1 MPVTHQPVVQQQAPF
16 KPPDL
21 MRALEQKATKK
32 MTAAKRR
39 RPAKKATLRNL
50 YLEAR
55 RESHAARRK
64 ERSDLTGQAN
74 TKIKK
79 APRRQRKAMR
89 DKLMGDIKARMKLFR
104 ETFPAYKKLKSKDH
118 STVRRLIENL
128 KTFRLGLNI

>member
-1 MPVTHQPVVQQQAPF
+1 MPVVQQAPF

-21 MRALEQKATKK
+21 MRALEQTAAKK
-32 MTAAKRR
+32 MTIAK
-39 RPAKKATLRNL
+39 RPAKKNALRKL

-89 DKLMGDIKARMKLFR
+89 EKLMGDIKARMKLFR
-104 ETFPAYKKLKSKDH
+104 ETFPAYTKLKSKDH

>member
-1 MPVTHQPVVQQQAPF
+1 MPVTHMPVVQQAPF

-21 MRALEQKATKK
+21 MRALEQTAAKK
-32 MTAAKRR
+32 MTTAKRR
-39 RPAKKATLRNL
+39 RPAKKNALRKL

-104 ETFPAYKKLKSKDH
+104 ETFPAYKQLKSKDH